1 MPQQRHIFS
10 TIVENRPG
18 VLFRI
23 TNTIRR
29 RGFNIESLTVG
40 PIDNGKLARMT
51 IVIYADESDAE
62 FIARNLH
69 KLVEV
74 FKVKRLD
81 PDKSILREMA
91 LIKICAEDS
100 RVRSDIVHYSRIF
113 RGRIVDVSQDSMIV
127 EITGTPE
134 KINAFINLVKNH
146 GIKEVART
154 GLVALQRG
162 GETI

>member
-1 MPQQRHIFS
+1 MPQQRHILS
-10 TIVENRPG
+10 TIVENKPG

-40 PIDNGKLARMT
+40 PIDDGKLARMT
-51 IVIYADESDAE
+51 IVIYAEENDAE

-69 KLVEV
+69 RLVEV

-81 PDKSILREMA
+81 PDKSVLREMA
-91 LIKICAEDS
+91 LIKVCAEDS
-100 RVRSDIVHYSRIF
+100 RTRSDVVHFSRIF
-113 RGRIVDVSQDSMIV
+113 RGRIVDVSHNSMVI
-127 EITGTPE
+127 EITGSPE
-134 KINAFINLVKNH
+134 KINAFIDLVKNH

-162 GETI
+162 GEAI

>member
-113 RGRIVDVSQDSMIV
+113 RGRIVDVSPETMTV
-127 EITGTPE
+127 EITGDPK
-134 KINAFINLVKNH
+134 KINAFLELTKGL
-146 GIKEVART
+146 GIREVART
-154 GLVALQRG
+154 GIAALARG
-162 GETI
+162 AESI